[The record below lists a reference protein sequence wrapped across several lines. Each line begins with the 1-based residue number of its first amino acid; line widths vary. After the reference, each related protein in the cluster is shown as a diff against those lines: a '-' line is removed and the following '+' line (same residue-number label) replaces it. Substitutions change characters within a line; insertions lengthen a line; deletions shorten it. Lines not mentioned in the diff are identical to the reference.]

1 MTKFLIIT
9 YAQVINFILEN
20 FELAQALGKDI
31 KSDIN
36 SYLSE
41 MSSFYPYL

>member
-1 MTKFLIIT
+1 MTKFLIDV
-9 YAQVINFILEN
+9 YAQILNFILDN
-20 FELAQALGKDI
+20 FEIAQKFDKDI